1 MNVRCFICG
10 VQKYIFFFIPQNL
23 FSTFLIFFE
32 NKSFPPSSHTIP
44 LILMNYPLF
53 SFAGRKNIY
62 SFLPNKIYFHLFEN
76 IFENNFSTPL
86 YSLDSLKQR
95 ATKVM
100 LFFKSKKL
108 FNIII
113 WVISILI
120 SLITLERYR
129 RPRTCRFLISQCVF
143 LRALNNNELF

>member
-1 MNVRCFICG
+1 MIAHFLLINLLMNVRCFICG

-76 IFENNFSTPL
+76 IFTKDYIL
-86 YSLDSLKQR
+86 LKLSQTTGDKSN
-95 ATKVM
+95 A
-100 LFFKSKKL
+100 FFKSKKL

-120 SLITLERYR
+120 SLDKANT
-129 RPRTCRFLISQCVF
+129 P
-143 LRALNNNELF
+143 LF